1 MLKSTDFCAIYIHFL
16 QTNLE
21 PDCRLDIDF
30 KVMLKNPLSVLN
42 HMIESVS

>member
-1 MLKSTDFCAIYIHFL
+1 MPKSMDFYAIYIHFL

-30 KVMLKNPLSVLN
+30 KVMLRNPLCVLN